1 MIFKELKKT
10 YDGKCVLNIPEFSLE
25 SGKIYAVIGANGSGK
40 STIAKLISG
49 SVKADGG
56 YIKCPD
62 VRIGYMPQKSYAF
75 KMSLRKNLRIN
86 SAEKNSAEREDMLMD
101 ALKIAPLADAK
112 AKKLSGGETARM
124 ALARLLV
131 NDYELLI
138 LDEPTAAMDMEST
151 LLAEKLITD
160 YREKNG
166 CAVFL
171 ITHSLSQAMRIADY
185 VLFLSGGEL
194 VECGSAEE
202 VLSSPKDGR
211 TKTFLKFNNL

>member
-1 MIFKELKKT
+1 M
-10 YDGKCVLNIPEFSLE
+10 
-25 SGKIYAVIGANGSGK
+25 
-40 STIAKLISG
+40 
-49 SVKADGG
+49 
-56 YIKCPD
+56 
-62 VRIGYMPQKSYAF
+62 
-75 KMSLRKNLRIN
+75 RKNLRIN
-86 SAEKNSAEREDMLMD
+86 KAEKDSAEREDMLMD

-124 ALARLLV
+124 SLARLLM

-171 ITHSLSQAMRIADY
+171 ITHSLSQAMRIADC

-202 VLSSPKDGR
+202 VLSSPKDER